1 MRKNTHFRPCVPKGV
16 SVLIVSNSKN
26 AASHSDRIHAL
37 NNKEGTAADRGAREK
52 VVAFAVKK
60 GKV

>member
-1 MRKNTHFRPCVPKGV
+1 MHKKSHFAQFVPEGG
-16 SVLIVSNSKN
+16 SVLTVSKSEN

-37 NNKEGTAADRGAREK
+37 NNKEGTTAAEYAREK

-60 GKV
+60 EKV